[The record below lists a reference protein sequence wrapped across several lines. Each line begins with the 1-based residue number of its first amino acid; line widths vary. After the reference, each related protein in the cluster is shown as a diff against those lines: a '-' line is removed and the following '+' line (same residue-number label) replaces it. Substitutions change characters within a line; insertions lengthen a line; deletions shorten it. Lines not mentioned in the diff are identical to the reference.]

1 MPSGSGRGGRA
12 TTLYG
17 PTARRSAM
25 ILRTVAVIVA
35 LGVLAAPLAA
45 DAQPA
50 GKVYRVGLIFT
61 TVPVSEMAGPE
72 PVDPLVRVFLH
83 TLRSLGYVEG
93 QNLVFERRSA
103 EGKFERF
110 TEIVAEL
117 VRLKTDVI
125 VTVGTPMAQAAK
137 QVTTTVPIVMAT
149 SVSPVE
155 AGLVASLARPDGN
168 ITGLTNNTGPEIE
181 GKRLELLKDALPRIS
196 RVAYLRMKTDWEG
209 PAGESVRAA
218 AKALNVT
225 LLHAEH
231 TPNEYAG
238 AFAVIARQRP
248 DALFVAFSPPAYA
261 HRSLIVEFAVKNR
274 LPGIYASREFVEAG
288 GLMSYGVSVSDLFRR
303 AAGYVDKILKG
314 AKPADLPVE
323 QPTKFEL
330 VINLKTAKSLDL
342 TISPSVLFRADEVMR

>member
-1 MPSGSGRGGRA
+1 M
-12 TTLYG
+12 
-17 PTARRSAM
+17 RS
-25 ILRTVAVIVA
+25 RVAALIASLA
-35 LGVLAAPLAA
+35 LGALLAPIST
-45 DAQPA
+45 DAQQP
-50 GKVYRVGLIFT
+50 GKVYRVGLIVT
-61 TVPVSEMAGPE
+61 TSPVSEMAGPE
-72 PVDPLVRVFLH
+72 PVHPPTRAFLH

-125 VTVGTPMAQAAK
+125 VTVSTPLAQAAK
-137 QVTTTVPIVMAT
+137 QVTTTVPIVMVR

-155 AGLVASLARPDGN
+155 AGLVASLGRPGGN
-168 ITGLTNNTGPEIE
+168 ITGLTTNTGPEIE
-181 GKRLELLKDALPRIS
+181 GKRLELLKDALPKIS

-209 PAGESVRAA
+209 PTGESVKAA

-238 AFAVIARQRP
+238 PFAVIAQRRP
-248 DALFVAFSPPAYA
+248 DTLFVANNAPAYA
-261 HRSLIVEFAVKNR
+261 HRRLIVEFAVKNR
-274 LPGIYASREFVEAG
+274 LPGMYPWREPVEAG

-314 AKPADLPVE
+314 AKPADLPIE

-330 VINLKTAKSLDL
+330 VINLKTAKALGL
-342 TISPSVLFRADEVMR
+342 TIPQSVLVRADEVIR